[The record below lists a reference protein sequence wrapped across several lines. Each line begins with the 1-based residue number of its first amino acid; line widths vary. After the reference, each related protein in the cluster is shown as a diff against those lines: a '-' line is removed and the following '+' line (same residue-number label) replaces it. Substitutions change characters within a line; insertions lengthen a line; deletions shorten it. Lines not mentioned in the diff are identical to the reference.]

1 MTFALVCRYIK
12 HYVRYPTVADR
23 RQAVTQE
30 TVAQGVKRRVIGKES
45 RFTTGSDLSSYALER
60 QEANRTEG
68 WQEEDQEE
76 WDDPEQQG
84 E

>member
-23 RQAVTQE
+23 RQAETQE
-30 TVAQGVKRRVIGKES
+30 QSAPSVKRRVIGKES
-45 RFTTGSDLSSYALER
+45 RMSRGAYLGSYALER

-68 WQEEDQEE
+68 RQEEDQEKR
-76 WDDPEQQG
+76 G
-84 E
+84 RHRRAR